1 MFRPLGIY
9 LGLRAS
15 RRRKAPTNDVLEQAY
30 MSSKTKVCLPYIK
43 SAMYL
48 FVKKNFFFQVFS
60 QESLLE
66 LSSKLGMTVRQ
77 AERWL
82 RIRRLQNK
90 PSTLEK
96 FSETG

>member
-43 SAMYL
+43 LAMYL
-48 FVKKNFFFQVFS
+48 FVKKKVFSQVFS